1 MTNEEQLI
9 IKRMDECM
17 TFQNK
22 LEKIEANVLDASYRQ
37 KEALNSLY
45 DAIDELVIADAEKI
59 GVLNH
64 D

>member
-9 IKRMDECM
+9 IKRMNDCM

-22 LEKIEANVLDASYRQ
+22 LEEIEEKVPNGSYRQ
-37 KEALNSLY
+37 KEALISLY

>member
-1 MTNEEQLI
+1 
-9 IKRMDECM
+9 MDECM